1 MICEQAFKVHIREFG
16 KNLPDHV
23 FVYARRVQVTTSK
36 CHLGG
41 HRYWFSCP
49 SCSRRCA
56 ILYPYCCR
64 KCVDGRYAK
73 ELMTPLSR
81 KIDRAIDLRMRLGQ
95 RKGGIVVRFPIKPKW
110 MRWHTYLRLRAKS
123 LVLEQ
128 EIWEAEW
135 ARLPASVRS
144 KYN

>member
-1 MICEQAFKVHIREFG
+1 MICEQAFKVHIRSFG
-16 KNLPDHV
+16 KKPPDY
-23 FVYARRVQVTTSK
+23 VYVLSVGVRTVTTH

-56 ILYPYCCR
+56 ILYPYRCR

-73 ELMTPLSR
+73 ELMTSLSR

-95 RKGGIVVRFPIKPKW
+95 NKGGIVVRFPIKPKW

-123 LVLEQ
+123 LMLEK

-135 ARLPASVRS
+135 ARLPDSVRS
-144 KYN
+144 KYR